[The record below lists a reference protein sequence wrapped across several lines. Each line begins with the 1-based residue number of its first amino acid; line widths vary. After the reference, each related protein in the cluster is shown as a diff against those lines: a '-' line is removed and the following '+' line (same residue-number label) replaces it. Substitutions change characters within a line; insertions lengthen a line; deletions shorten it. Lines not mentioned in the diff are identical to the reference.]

1 MPVCRRRGDSFKL
14 KGIQSLAFV
23 LWKQQHLSDA
33 VKLFHE
39 MEEIMGMSHW
49 ILVLLPH
56 ISSYKSNAAS

>member
-1 MPVCRRRGDSFKL
+1 MCRQRGGSFKL

-39 MEEIMGMSHW
+39 MEEIMGTPHW
-49 ILVLLPH
+49 TFVRAGHLFSCHSFPRRT
-56 ISSYKSNAAS
+56 